1 MNGNCH
7 FIFGATVS
15 TMVAIN
21 LEKLSVVLPNITCSP
36 ETTSLLILGGILGG
50 VMPDMDN
57 PKSYIG
63 RLSRPIS
70 TYIGKLGG
78 LFGKKGK
85 YHRGILHDPFI
96 YICGL
101 ALSYIYFPYLIGLF
115 IGGVSHIYLDLFNP
129 VGVPVMFGIK
139 RLRLGKILS
148 GSKQAI
154 RFTWLN
160 IILCLLIGV
169 SIKIGLMLA

>member
-78 LFGKKGK
+78 LFGKKEN
-85 YHRGILHDPFI
+85 IIVESFTTPLFI
-96 YICGL
+96 YAVL
-101 ALSYIYFPYLIGLF
+101 HF
-115 IGGVSHIYLDLFNP
+115 HIY
-129 VGVPVMFGIK
+129 I
-139 RLRLGKILS
+139 S
-148 GSKQAI
+148 
-154 RFTWLN
+154 
-160 IILCLLIGV
+160 LI
-169 SIKIGLMLA
+169 